1 MHRARMLDRLGEPE
15 PLEVARDERER
26 AAAAARARRRR
37 VKAGER
43 GGQTV
48 KLARR
53 LELLLAAKVC
63 HDTLAH
69 PAALVA
75 VALDQLDV
83 GVAAAAAADGGLLE
97 EHLATTLSA
106 PTDRTRAEHR
116 QEFAITGQIPGTQE
130 LQGKRAATEDQA
142 RKMRLERAGLD
153 EALAHLGQRGASFC
167 RPAASPVRRMSS
179 GAATV
184 SPSSSR

>member
-142 RKMRLERAGLD
+142 RKMRLDPQPAVVAHADLAVEGEHLAGVLVRAQ
-153 EALAHLGQRGASFC
+153 A
-167 RPAASPVRRMSS
+167 
-179 GAATV
+179 
-184 SPSSSR
+184 